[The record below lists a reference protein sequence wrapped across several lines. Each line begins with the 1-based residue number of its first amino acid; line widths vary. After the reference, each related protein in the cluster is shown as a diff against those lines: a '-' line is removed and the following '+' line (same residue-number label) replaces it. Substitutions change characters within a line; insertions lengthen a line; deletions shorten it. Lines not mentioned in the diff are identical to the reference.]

1 LQDDISNGR
10 IFACLTPAIMP
21 SLHTVRLNRFDT
33 RSAACMEQLNAAVR
47 EGALVH
53 VEVLEGADVD
63 LNPLLSAVAQSH
75 GCPKLHTL

>member
-1 LQDDISNGR
+1 LEGFWSPGR

-21 SLHTVRLNRFDT
+21 SLHTVKLSCFDM

-53 VEVLEGADVD
+53 MKVR
-63 LNPLLSAVAQSH
+63 
-75 GCPKLHTL
+75 